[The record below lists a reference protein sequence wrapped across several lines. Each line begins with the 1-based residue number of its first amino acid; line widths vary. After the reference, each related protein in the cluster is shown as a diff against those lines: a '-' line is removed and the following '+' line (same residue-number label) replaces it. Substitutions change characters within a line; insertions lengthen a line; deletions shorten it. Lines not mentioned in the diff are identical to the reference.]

1 MSEIPNHFE
10 RSLLTENKTT
20 LSVSINHYGAA
31 GVENVY
37 ITQII
42 AQSKKHKVSSIN
54 TTTIRLYSRKKH
66 CFYPFLLV
74 QQYLKL

>member
-10 RSLLTENKTT
+10 RSLLTETKQRY
-20 LSVSINHYGAA
+20 LSVSTIMEQP

-42 AQSKKHKVSSIN
+42 ANKKNTKSALSIQRN
-54 TTTIRLYSRKKH
+54 TFVQPQKTLFPSLPFGTTI
-66 CFYPFLLV
+66 P
-74 QQYLKL
+74 